1 MDLSG
6 GRRTGFRLAYGGAQ
20 EIFGLIPDLVVYG
33 KAIGGGL
40 PLGAVAGR
48 SDVMA
53 VSHNDQV
60 VNPLSVTAGTATLDY
75 LFANR
80 ATLYPALNDAARGL
94 AEHFNAFAVSE
105 GLPVEMRSAGSMF
118 HINFTAAETVAA
130 NAFNVL
136 ALSRG
141 VLLLPCHKGYL
152 STAHTGA
159 DLDIVRDALTHSLR
173 DLRDDGLLTRAS

>member
-1 MDLSG
+1 M
-6 GRRTGFRLAYGGAQ
+6 
-20 EIFGLIPDLVVYG
+20 PDLVVYG

-48 SDVMA
+48 SDVMVGPLGAQA
-53 VSHNDQV
+53 VNF
-60 VNPLSVTAGTATLDY
+60 LSVTAGTATLDY

-80 ATLYPALNDAARGL
+80 ATLYPALNEAGNAL
-94 AEHFNAFAVSE
+94 AGHINAFARAE
-105 GLPVEMRSAGSMF
+105 NLPVEMRSAGSMF
-118 HINFTAAETVAA
+118 HVTFTAAETGAA

-136 ALSRG
+136 VLSRG

-159 DLDIVRDALTHSLR
+159 DLELVRDAFTQSLR
-173 DLRDDGLLTRAS
+173 DLRDDGLLTRVS